1 MLAQILDAVARL
13 VGEFA
18 EVDLVGVA
26 RAGEHADVGAG
37 AEHPRLARAQHH
49 DLDLRVLEAQ
59 PLDGVSELDVD
70 AEVVGVELEVV
81 ALEQRALLVHVE
93 EKRGHVA
100 VDVEL
105 PMAVARRLGLEIDS
119 GMAVGQRPFSRMLR
133 VSHRTILDRIL
144 LRVLYYNASSRR
156 QLICTILHQAATPE
170 SIRGSPS
177 RWSRSSRLMKPAT
190 ASSVASGASR
200 CGE

>member
-37 AEHPRLARAQHH
+37 AEHARLSRAQHH
-49 DLDLRVLEAQ
+49 HPDLRVLEAQ

-70 AEVVGVELEVV
+70 AEVVGVQLEVV

-93 EKRGHVA
+93 EERGHVA

-105 PMAVARRLGLEIDS
+105 PMAVARRLGLEIEI
-119 GMAVGQRPFSRMLR
+119 R
-133 VSHRTILDRIL
+133 VWPLARGRSAACC
-144 LRVLYYNASSRR
+144 ASV
-156 QLICTILHQAATPE
+156 IA
-170 SIRGSPS
+170 PS
-177 RWSRSSRLMKPAT
+177 ST
-190 ASSVASGASR
+190 TSVAGAVL
-200 CGE
+200 